1 MEPDPATSLI
11 PFLVSVVFVVASLVF
26 YVFFISA
33 SIALARCRGS
43 VLRELREEGWWGS
56 KSAEYVLAQ
65 ADTFL
70 LCVQFGRV
78 LASLGVGILLA
89 VCSYYGALAVATA
102 TMHLSFGVWIGV
114 VAAFY
119 AVCALFLLVLVQIV
133 KNITLQY
140 PEKVLCTTAGPLKF
154 YGKLF
159 APVLIYPHRCVLR
172 ILERWGVRLTN
183 ERELTISAAE
193 LGEIAKSSSE
203 AGTLESEESHILEGV
218 AELSERTARDVMTT
232 RSNIIWVRESA
243 SSAEVVAVA
252 NKESVSRLLVC
263 GSELD
268 DVRGMLL
275 IKDLL
280 NFAGQPFQPSSWR
293 RFIRP
298 VYRIPDTKIVKN
310 LLVEL
315 RQKRVHFS
323 VVLNEHGEVVGL
335 VTLEDLVEE
344 IVGEIFDEFDNPS
357 LENPPIAVE
366 NGVLYL
372 DAAVT
377 IEVLEEEYGLSFP
390 EGNFHSAGGFVHE
403 SLGRIPVL
411 GDSFSASDMTFVVL
425 EVHRHRIIRLS
436 IAPRVARE
444 DFEETKAVSGC
455 MKS

>member
-1 MEPDPATSLI
+1 MEPDPATSLT
-11 PFLVSVVFVVASLVF
+11 PVFVSASLVLGSLFF
-26 YVFFISA
+26 YVFFIAS

-43 VLRELREEGWWGS
+43 VLRDLSDAARWGS
-56 KSAEYVLAQ
+56 KHAEYILAH

-89 VCSYYGALAVATA
+89 VFSYYVAHAFSTA
-102 TMHLSFGVWIGV
+102 TSNLPLSMWVLLGML
-114 VAAFY
+114 FY
-119 AVCALFLLVLVQIV
+119 GLSALILLILVQVI

-140 PEKVLCTTAGPLKF
+140 PERVLCSTARLLKV
-154 YGKLF
+154 YGKIF
-159 APVLIYPHRCVLR
+159 APIMVYPHRCVLR
-172 ILERWGVRLTN
+172 VLERWGIRLTN
-183 ERELTISAAE
+183 EREFTISPAE

-218 AELSERTARDVMTT
+218 AELSERTARDIMTT
-232 RSNIIWVRESA
+232 RSNIVWVSESA
-243 SSAEVVAVA
+243 SSSEVVALA
-252 NKESVSRLLVC
+252 NRESVSRLLVC
-263 GSELD
+263 GSDLD

-280 NFAGQPFQPSSWR
+280 NFAGQPFQVASWR

-298 VYRIPDTKIVKN
+298 AYRIPDTKIVKD

-344 IVGEIFDEFDNPS
+344 IVGDIFDEFDNPT
-357 LENPPIAVE
+357 LENPPVTVE

-377 IEVLEEEYGLSFP
+377 IEVLEEAYGLSFP
-390 EGNFHSAGGFVHE
+390 DGKFHSVGGFVHE
-403 SLGRIPVL
+403 SLGRIPAL
-411 GDSFSASDMTFVVL
+411 GDSFSAAGMTFVVL
-425 EVHRHRIIRLS
+425 EVHRHRILRLS
-436 IAPRVARE
+436 IEPKMGKS
-444 DFEETKAVSGC
+444 FEEDEAVG
-455 MKS
+455 